1 MTEPWSRLDFPP
13 SIPAWGL
20 CQGRH
25 GLPTLTTP
33 CPGRKQVTCP
43 TYVSLCSF
51 EFNGSPWWILHKAS
65 HHRPVYLYFELLF
78 PWIFFFKA
86 VDTLFFF
93 AVKIC
98 SLKEHK
104 GRTHCAFFQKCLELP
119 AYRQNKPFESCL
131 HLQLSLKD
139 ISRLERMFY
148 FSRYLKIAY
157 PNKRKMWLL
166 QVTSSY
172 PMMNMF
178 LIKAWAQNWVSREPL
193 WGLIALPRH
202 PPLWVLML
210 TADTRGHCVYSAVRK
225 VISEA
230 WQLLVLKL
238 LWGKQKPFCSVP

>member
-1 MTEPWSRLDFPP
+1 MPRAP
-13 SIPAWGL
+13 SLW
-20 CQGRH
+20 
-25 GLPTLTTP
+25 
-33 CPGRKQVTCP
+33 
-43 TYVSLCSF
+43 
-51 EFNGSPWWILHKAS
+51 
-65 HHRPVYLYFELLF
+65 
-78 PWIFFFKA
+78 
-86 VDTLFFF
+86 
-93 AVKIC
+93 
-98 SLKEHK
+98 
-104 GRTHCAFFQKCLELP
+104 
-119 AYRQNKPFESCL
+119 QNKPFESRL

-148 FSRYLKIAY
+148 FSRHLKIAY

-172 PMMNMF
+172 PVMNMF

-238 LWGKQKPFCSVP
+238 LWGKQKPFCSVPRTPLYLWFRSCFINEVSFFTREFHDCPCCSVRVHFLTAEGNVWTHLLWKESWVLTYVKMLES